1 MPDSKRIIDA
11 LHGAFHDREHRAWPW
26 LQGII
31 WFLISVS
38 ILLFVFEVTF
48 FEGAEPPLLVWIDQI
63 LLWVFAIEIGLR
75 VLTYRPPQTQLYNLP
90 PKDNLKVQLV
100 GRLRYATEPLNLVDI
115 LTVLALHPALRGLRA
130 LRLLR
135 LARTLPIFRYSN
147 PLYGAVRAFGDNA
160 LLYAFAFSVLGSAA
174 ALGGLSIYLVE
185 SPTNPS
191 VSTIADGLWWA
202 IVTLTTVGYGDIS
215 PTTALGRVVGGVL
228 MVTGMFTLALF
239 AGVVGHTLLHA
250 VLSLQQ
256 EQFRMSA
263 SINHIVLCNYD
274 PGARMLLDS
283 LLEEVDPESVDLV
296 IFATG
301 ERALGVPPEFRWV
314 TGDPTKESELGK
326 VRMQE
331 ADSVIVV
338 GPRDKAPQDA
348 DSRTILTLFT
358 IRSYLSKDP
367 RQRHRRR
374 PLYLVAEVLDAENV
388 AHARAAGADEVI
400 ETTRLG
406 FSLLSHALV
415 QRGTGD
421 ILGKI
426 TSAGAH
432 SLYVGRIPDDVV
444 LPATFAAVSAAI
456 KGSYG
461 AMIIGVHD
469 RRSGAD
475 QLNPPNALMVDGQ
488 MRVIY
493 LAEEPVLP
501 VG

>member
-1 MPDSKRIIDA
+1 MSQMKRIIDA
-11 LHGAFHDREHRAWPW
+11 LHGAFHDRDDPAWPW
-26 LQGII
+26 LQGAV
-31 WFLISVS
+31 WTLIAVS

-48 FEGAEPPLLVWIDQI
+48 FEGREPPVLVWLDQI
-63 LLWVFAIEIGLR
+63 LLWIFAVEIGLR
-75 VLTYRPPQTQLYNLP
+75 VLTFRPPQTQLYDLP
-90 PKDNLKVQLV
+90 PAENLREHVV
-100 GRLRYATEPLNLVDI
+100 GRLRFATQPLNLVDI

-135 LARTLPIFRYSN
+135 LARSLPIFRYSN

-160 LLYAFAFSVLGSAA
+160 LLYAFAFSVLGTAA

-185 SPTNPS
+185 SPSNPS
-191 VSTIADGLWWA
+191 VNTISDGLWWA

-215 PTTALGRVVGGVL
+215 PTTALGRVVGGTL

-263 SINHIVLCNYD
+263 SINHIILCNYD

-283 LLEEVDPESVDLV
+283 LLDEVDPENVDLV
-296 IFATG
+296 IFAVG
-301 ERALGVPPEFRWV
+301 ERPPGVPPEFRWV

-331 ADSVIVV
+331 ADSVIIV

-358 IRSYLSKDP
+358 IRSYLTKDP
-367 RQRHRRR
+367 RQKHRRH

-432 SLYVGRIPDDVV
+432 SLYVGRIPPDVA
-444 LPATFAAVSAAI
+444 LPASFEAVSAAI
-456 KGSYG
+456 KRTYG

-469 RRSGAD
+469 RRSGVD
-475 QLNPPNALMVDGQ
+475 QLNPPDAQPVDAQ

>member
-1 MPDSKRIIDA
+1 MSPPQRIFAA
-11 LHGAFHDREHRAWPW
+11 LHGAFHDREHPAWPW
-26 LQGII
+26 LQGTI
-31 WFLISVS
+31 WVLIVLS
-38 ILLFVFEVTF
+38 ILLFLVEIAF
-48 FEGAEPPLLVWIDQI
+48 FEGDEPALLIWADQI
-63 LLWVFAIEIGLR
+63 LLWVFAVEISLR
-75 VLTYRPPQTQLYNLP
+75 VVTYRPPETDLYILP
-90 PKDNLKVQLV
+90 PADRLRTLV
-100 GRLRYATEPLNLVDI
+100 LGRLRYAVEPLNLVDI

-135 LARTLPIFRYSN
+135 LARSLPIFRYSN

-174 ALGGLSIYLVE
+174 ALGGLSIFLVE
-185 SPTNPS
+185 RETNPA
-191 VSTIADGLWWA
+191 VSTVADGLWWA

-215 PTTALGRVVGGVL
+215 PTTALGRVVGGTL

-239 AGVVGHTLLHA
+239 AGVVGHTLLNA

-274 PGARMLLDS
+274 AGARMLLDS
-283 LLEEVDPESVDLV
+283 LLEEVDPEAVDLV
-296 IFATG
+296 IFSPGPRPAG
-301 ERALGVPPEFRWV
+301 LPPEFRWV
-314 TGDPTKESELGK
+314 SGDPTKESELDK
-326 VRMQE
+326 VRMRE
-331 ADSVIVV
+331 ANAAIVV
-338 GPRDKAPQDA
+338 GPRAKQPQDA

-358 IRSYLSKDP
+358 IRAYLSKDP
-367 RQRHRRR
+367 KQAHRRR

-432 SLYVGRIPDDVV
+432 SLYVGTVPEGVT
-444 LPATFAAVSAAI
+444 LPGTFRAVADAVKRST
-456 KGSYG
+456 G
-461 AMIIGVHD
+461 AMVIGLHD
-469 RRSGAD
+469 AESGLD
-475 QLNPPNALMVDGQ
+475 HLNPPADAPVARTSHL
-488 MRVIY
+488 IY
-493 LAEEPVLP
+493 LAEQPVLP
-501 VG
+501 TA